1 MIPPTLD
8 KTCHLNLTAH
18 ALILILLLPFTIIC
32 HCNLPNSHQTILLP
46 TKPPQAYLLLFNL
59 DAPFEDKSTRS
70 TRPFSIGA
78 YCSTSARWNKN
89 TKAHPAAALVSILNT
104 ATPALPPTSPS
115 APASSSAKTIT
126 SLTTKGKP
134 EAPPTVFVSLSLQTT
149 AQLTMKISPAA
160 ANKSEREWVPTA
172 LQLPPAPN
180 IANTTSSTVTP
191 TPRVMASLTETED
204 PSKTD
209 TDVMM
214 MSAKTRQGNAAL
226 RQTEELRLINKKKN
240 NKARKLEEEEEK
252 RRKDKAEE
260 ALRRSKGTAVQPRVE
275 MTPQNLHDILNG
287 VDET

>member
-1 MIPPTLD
+1 
-8 KTCHLNLTAH
+8 
-18 ALILILLLPFTIIC
+18 
-32 HCNLPNSHQTILLP
+32 
-46 TKPPQAYLLLFNL
+46 
-59 DAPFEDKSTRS
+59 
-70 TRPFSIGA
+70 
-78 YCSTSARWNKN
+78 
-89 TKAHPAAALVSILNT
+89 
-104 ATPALPPTSPS
+104 
-115 APASSSAKTIT
+115 
-126 SLTTKGKP
+126 
-134 EAPPTVFVSLSLQTT
+134 
-149 AQLTMKISPAA
+149 
-160 ANKSEREWVPTA
+160 
-172 LQLPPAPN
+172 
-180 IANTTSSTVTP
+180 
-191 TPRVMASLTETED
+191 MASLTETED